1 MSLPTT
7 ECRDP
12 AAIGLS
18 KLADADIMSAL
29 LDKQVGAFE
38 AVERAIPDLVAA
50 ARVMKTA
57 IETDRLIAYA
67 GAGSSGLAALS
78 DYLELPGTFGLP
90 PNRLRML
97 YAGGAANLINLTG
110 GAEDDPSAGETD
122 LDAAGIGPGDCL
134 ICVSASGSTP
144 YTLGTLRAA
153 KRHGAKVIA
162 LASNPDTPL
171 LQEADCPVLLE
182 TPAEI
187 IAGSTRMG
195 AATAQK
201 AAMNML
207 STLVA
212 LRLGHVVRGHMINL
226 VADNEKLKTRA
237 QRIVCD
243 LARCTADQAET
254 ALTMAGGRVKIAVLL
269 SIRNVQTVEQAET
282 ALAAVQGNLRDLLPD
297 DS

>member
-7 ECRDP
+7 ESRDP

-18 KLADADIMSAL
+18 KLADTDIMSVL

-50 ARVMKTA
+50 AQVMKTT
-57 IETDRLIAYA
+57 IETGGLIAYA

-78 DYLELPGTFGLP
+78 DYLELPGTFGLSP
-90 PNRLRML
+90 DRLRML
-97 YAGGAANLINLTG
+97 YAGGATNLISLTG
-110 GAEDDPSAGETD
+110 GAEDDLSAGEVD
-122 LDAAGIGPGDCL
+122 LEKAGIGTGDCL

-153 KRHGAKVIA
+153 KGRGAKVIA
-162 LASNPDTPL
+162 LVSNPDTL
-171 LQEADCPVLLE
+171 LLNEADFPVLLE
-182 TPAEI
+182 TAAEI

-201 AAMNML
+201 AAMNLL

-226 VADNEKLKTRA
+226 VADNEKLKSRA
-237 QRIVCD
+237 HRIVCD
-243 LARCTADQAET
+243 LARCTAYQAET
-254 ALTMAGGRVKIAVLL
+254 ALERAGGRVKIAVLL
-269 SIRNVQTVEQAET
+269 SIQNALTVEQAEI
-282 ALAAVQGNLRDLLPD
+282 ALAAVQGNLRDLLPE
-297 DS
+297 